1 MSDFIAGSQRDYDV
15 ITPQV
20 VIRENREL
28 YDLLDSMRSII
39 LYLDDWGMVV
49 HGNSRAR
56 RWRVDEDL
64 IGKNF
69 FELAGGWD
77 DPSEC
82 QREVMQVIRTGKPML
97 NSLERASEHGEERW
111 FSVDKIPIKG
121 DDGRV
126 TGALLVMTDITEGV
140 NKERELQKSEDR
152 YRAFIGN
159 SFDAI
164 WSYDLSPP
172 VDTSLPQS
180 VQVDQ
185 ILRRAVLVEYNDRLK
200 EMLGVD
206 SSADLIGLPL
216 LRSGDFQHQDNVN
229 LFVEQGYRLEA
240 YEISRVDE
248 HGQVL
253 TMQMSVI
260 GFVENGFLVRTW
272 GTTRDVTDNKRYLDR
287 LEYLA
292 NHDPLTSLPNRTLF
306 YKRMRESLEGS
317 GASRRMALL
326 LIDLDRF
333 KEINDTLGHI
343 AGDKV
348 LKQLGPRLEVEL
360 GDTPGMVAR
369 LGGDEFAIFLPNIR
383 NPQHGIVMA
392 HRFLDCVCQVF
403 EIEGVQTEISASIG
417 VALAPDHAN
426 DASTLMRYAD
436 VAMYHAK
443 HRLKGISLYDSEFDS
458 HTPKRLALMGAL
470 GAATREDQLF
480 LQYQPKVDLSTGEA
494 FGFEALIRWNH
505 PTMGFVPPS
514 EFVPIAEMSSLI
526 YAMSSW
532 VLEQTI
538 KQCAKWRD
546 QGYDMVCAMNLSARN
561 LLDDRIVTDLK
572 RFLDKYQLS
581 GSSLEMEITESTLMS
596 DPERAEAA
604 LEKIDKLGVS
614 LAIDDFGTG
623 YSSLAYLKRLP
634 VKTLKIDGSFVQ
646 NMLTDDQ
653 DEIIVHST
661 IQLAHNLGLSIV
673 AEGVETDDVYKRLK
687 ELGCDKVQGY
697 YIAKPLDA
705 DKVVDWMG
713 ESTWSSYSDASA

>member
-1 MSDFIAGSQRDYDV
+1 MVGSLRGQDALA
-15 ITPQV
+15 PQV

-28 YDLLDSMRSII
+28 YDLLDSIRSIV
-39 LYLDDWGMVV
+39 LYLDYWGLVV
-49 HGNSRAR
+49 HGNLRAR
-56 RWRVDEDL
+56 KWRVDEDF

-69 FELAGGWD
+69 FELANGWD
-77 DPSEC
+77 DPSER

-97 NSLERASEHGEERW
+97 NSLERASEHGTERW

-121 DDGRV
+121 DDEKV
-126 TGALLVMTDITEGV
+126 TGVLLVMTDVTDGIR
-140 NKERELQKSEDR
+140 KERDLQKSEDR
-152 YRAFIGN
+152 YRAFIAN
-159 SFDAI
+159 SIDAI

-172 VDTSLPQS
+172 VDISLPQDI
-180 VQVDQ
+180 QVEQ
-185 ILRRAVLVEYNDRLK
+185 ILRRAILVECNDRLA
-200 EMLGVD
+200 EMLSVENA
-206 SSADLIGLPL
+206 SDLIGLPL
-216 LRSGDFQHQDNVN
+216 HRSGNHAYRDN
-229 LFVEQGYRLEA
+229 LKEFVEQGYRLEA
-240 YEISRVDE
+240 KEIVKHDH
-248 HGQVL
+248 HGDSL
-253 TMQMSVI
+253 TMQMSTI
-260 GFVENGFLVRTW
+260 GLVENGFLVRAW

-306 YKRMRESLEGS
+306 YKRVREAFESS
-317 GASRRMALL
+317 SSSRRMALL
-326 LIDLDRF
+326 LLDLDRF

-383 NPQHGIVMA
+383 NPQHAVVMA
-392 HRFLDCVCQVF
+392 HRFLDSVCQVF
-403 EIEGVQTEISASIG
+403 EIEGFQTEISASIG

-443 HRLKGISLYDSEFDS
+443 HRLKGVSLYDSEFDS

-470 GAATREDQLF
+470 GTAIRENQLF
-480 LQYQPKVDLSTGEA
+480 LQYQPKVDLKTGQA

-505 PTMGFVPPS
+505 PTMGFVSPS
-514 EFVPIAEMSSLI
+514 EFVPIAEMSSFI

-532 VLEQTI
+532 VLEETI
-538 KQCAKWRD
+538 KQCAQWRS
-546 QGYDMVCAMNLSARN
+546 QGYDVVCAMNLSARN
-561 LLDDRIVTDLK
+561 LLDDRIVSDLK
-572 RFLDKYQLS
+572 RFLNKYNLS

-596 DPERAEAA
+596 DPERAEVSLA
-604 LEKIDKLGVS
+604 KIDALGVS

-646 NMLTDDQ
+646 GMLSDDQ

-661 IQLAHNLGLSIV
+661 IQLAHNLGLVIV
-673 AEGVETDDVYKRLK
+673 AEGVETRDVYNRLID
-687 ELGCDKVQGY
+687 LGCDKVQGY
-697 YIAKPLDA
+697 YVAKPLDA
-705 DKVVDWMG
+705 DKVIEWMCESSWSKYG
-713 ESTWSSYSDASA
+713 EQSA

>member
-15 ITPQV
+15 IAPQV

-77 DPSEC
+77 DPSER

-152 YRAFIGN
+152 YRAFISN

-206 SSADLIGLPL
+206 SGTDLIGLPL

-253 TMQMSVI
+253 TMQMSVL

-306 YKRMRESLEGS
+306 YKHMRESLEGS

-383 NPQHGIVMA
+383 NRQHGIVMA

-538 KQCAKWRD
+538 KQCAQWRD

-572 RFLDKYQLS
+572 RFLDKYQLA

-604 LEKIDKLGVS
+604 LEKIAKLGVS

-646 NMLTDDQ
+646 GMLTDDQ
-653 DEIIVHST
+653 DEIIVNST

-697 YIAKPLDA
+697 YIARPLDA
-705 DKVVDWMG
+705 DKVVDWMC
-713 ESTWSSYSDASA
+713 ESTWSSYSDVSA